1 MNPLHELE
9 QQRKTLLASSNADRQ
24 HSKGKLT
31 ADERLAYLFDKDTFI
46 EMNVFQNRGQSIDKP
61 VKRDGVIA
69 GFGKIN
75 GRYVYAYAQDF
86 TIQGGSL
93 SASNAEKIIACQK
106 AAIRA
111 KAPIIGLMDSG
122 GAKIQEGIE
131 ALSKYSAIFRNNVAA
146 SGVIPQIT
154 AIMGPCAGGASYSP
168 ALQDFIFFVENTAE
182 MFVTGPNV
190 VKEVIGETISMQE
203 LGGADVHMRKNGVA
217 HVRAKNDQECLD
229 KIRLLLTYLP
239 QNHKELPPAVPRFK
253 ARWQRG
259 IETVVPENKRKLY
272 DVKRIIDYLVDTDSY
287 YEIQPEFAA
296 NIVTCLARI
305 NGHPVGVVANQPAVL
320 GGCLDVNASCKAARF
335 IRFCDCFNIPL
346 VTLVDVPG
354 FFPGSGQ
361 EHNGIIRHGAK
372 LLYAYSEA
380 EVPKITLVL
389 RKAYGGAYIAMCCK
403 LLGADVTWAWP
414 YAEIA
419 VMGAQG
425 AVQIVN
431 HRELKQAGDNYKEVL
446 DQKVK
451 EYEDI
456 HLNAY
461 VGAKLGHIDDV
472 ILPQDT
478 RRMLEQALEALIS
491 FQDPSEKTF
500 HRNIPL

>member
-478 RRMLEQALEALIS
+478 RRMLEQTLEAMVS

>member
-239 QNHKELPPAVPRFK
+239 QNHKELPPAAPRFK

-478 RRMLEQALEALIS
+478 RRMLEQTLEAMVS

>member
-425 AVQIVN
+425 AVQIVT

-478 RRMLEQALEALIS
+478 RRMLEQTLEAMVS

>member
-1 MNPLHELE
+1 MNPLQELE
-9 QQRKTLLASSNADRQ
+9 RQRRTLLESSSPERQ

-31 ADERLAYLFDKDTFI
+31 ADERLTYLFDKDSFM
-46 EMNVFQNRGQSIDKP
+46 ELQVFQNRGQSIEKP

-69 GFGKIN
+69 GLGKIN
-75 GRYVYAYAQDF
+75 GRWVYAYAQDF

-106 AAIRA
+106 AAIKA
-111 KAPIIGLMDSG
+111 KAPIVALMDSG

-190 VKEVIGETISMQE
+190 VKEVIGEDISMQE
-203 LGGADVHMRKNGVA
+203 LGGADVHMRKSGVA
-217 HVRAKNDQECLD
+217 HIRAKNDQECLD
-229 KIRLLLTYLP
+229 KIKRLLSFLP
-239 QNHKELPPAVPRFK
+239 QNHKEMPPIQPRWK
-253 ARWQRG
+253 ARWQLG
-259 IETVVPENKRKLY
+259 IDNVVPSNQRKLY

-296 NIVTCLARI
+296 NIVTCLARVA
-305 NGHPVGVVANQPAVL
+305 GRTVGIVASQPAVL

-335 IRFCDCFNIPL
+335 IRFCDCYNIPL
-346 VTLVDVPG
+346 ITLVDVPG
-354 FFPGSGQ
+354 FFPGSNQ
-361 EHNGIIRHGAK
+361 EHSGIIRHGAK

-431 HRELKQAGDNYKEVL
+431 HRELKNAGENYQKVL
-446 DQKVK
+446 DQKIK
-451 EYEDI
+451 EYEEV

-472 ILPQDT
+472 LQPQDT
-478 RRMLEQALEALIS
+478 RRMLEHTLEALCS
-491 FQDPSEKTF
+491 FQDPAEKTF

>member
-1 MNPLHELE
+1 MNSLQELE
-9 QQRKTLLASSNADRQ
+9 QQRRALLESSRADKQ

-31 ADERLAYLFDKDTFI
+31 ADERLTYLFDKDSFM
-46 EMNVFQNRGQSIDKP
+46 ELRVFQNRGQSIEKP

-69 GFGKIN
+69 GMGKIH
-75 GRYVYAYAQDF
+75 GRWVYAYAQDF
-86 TIQGGSL
+86 TVQGGSL

-106 AAIRA
+106 AAIKA
-111 KAPIIGLMDSG
+111 KAPIIALMDSG

-168 ALQDFIFFVENTAE
+168 ALQDFIFFVEGTGE

-190 VKEVIGETISMQE
+190 VKEVIGEDITMQE

-217 HVRAKNDQECLD
+217 HVRAKNDQDCLD
-229 KIRLLLTYLP
+229 KIKKLLGYLP
-239 QNHKELPPAVPRFK
+239 QNHKELPPTVSRYK
-253 ARWQRG
+253 ARWQLG
-259 IETVVPENKRKLY
+259 IENVVPENQRKLY
-272 DVKRIIDYLVDTDSY
+272 DMKRIIDYLVDNDSLF
-287 YEIQPEFAA
+287 EIQPEFAA
-296 NIVTCLARI
+296 NIVTCLCRI
-305 NGHPVGVVANQPAVL
+305 AGRTVGIVASQPAVI

-346 VTLVDVPG
+346 LTLVDVPG

-361 EHNGIIRHGAK
+361 EHSGIIRHGAK

-431 HRELKQAGDNYKEVL
+431 RRELSAAGEDYDKVL
-446 DQKVK
+446 AQKVAD
-451 EYEDI
+451 YERV

-472 ILPQDT
+472 IQPQDT
-478 RRMLEQALEALIS
+478 RRMLEQTLDALCS
-491 FQDPSEKTF
+491 FQDPAEKTF